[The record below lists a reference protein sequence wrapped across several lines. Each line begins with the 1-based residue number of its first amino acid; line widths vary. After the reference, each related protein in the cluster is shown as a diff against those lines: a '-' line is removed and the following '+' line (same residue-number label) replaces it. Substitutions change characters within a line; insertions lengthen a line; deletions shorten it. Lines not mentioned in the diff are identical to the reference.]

1 VGGSCRRGP
10 PGPAGTYLKNSLTP
24 NLDIVTEPIRPDEVI
39 PAEGGA
45 SLQVRQLARDAVF
58 MLPNLLKLLGRLLK
72 DPRVPRRSKV
82 VVAAALA
89 YVVSPIDLLPEF
101 IPVVGVVD
109 DVFVVAFS
117 LNHLL
122 KRAGEDVVMEHWDGP
137 QDLLGLIRSV
147 LDTVAD
153 LVPARIRRTLGRLAG
168 E

>member
-1 VGGSCRRGP
+1 M
-10 PGPAGTYLKNSLTP
+10 
-24 NLDIVTEPIRPDEVI
+24 TEPIRPDEVI
-39 PAEGGA
+39 PPEGGT
-45 SLQVRQLARDAVF
+45 SLQVRQLARDAVY

-89 YVVSPIDLLPEF
+89 YVVSPVDLLPEF
-101 IPVVGVVD
+101 LPVVGVID

-122 KRAGEDVVMEHWDGP
+122 QRAGEEVVIEHWDGP